1 MLSQDSIDRLKYW
14 RLQLRKVIADQEHR
28 LKTLERRILTM
39 GTASAP
45 FLASLKVGKNTLAHL
60 ERTQSLLT
68 KLIDAHDLF
77 MDDTYPARGNHRNV
91 PHYQHGAKQADTRS
105 SSLRCHLR

>member
-14 RLQLRKVIADQEHR
+14 RLQLRGVIADQEHR

-77 MDDTYPARGNHRNV
+77 MMTHILPAAITATSPTTNMVPNRQMHGHRRYV
-91 PHYQHGAKQADTRS
+91 AI
-105 SSLRCHLR
+105 